1 MLEAFPELEKIPEG
15 KHLLKAIMRECRG
28 WLEEIIIADEVR
40 GGIGRAAL
48 AASGIALTV
57 RETFSSK
64 GFEEAEIQ
72 LQDGRYLVLRAY
84 NGGYVIA
91 LTKPNPNLGLI
102 RLTFRK
108 YLPNGDGI

>member
-1 MLEAFPELEKIPEG
+1 MLEVFPELEKVSEG
-15 KHLLKAIMRECRG
+15 RYLLKAIMRECRG
-28 WLEEIIIADEVR
+28 WLEEIIIADEAR
-40 GGIGRAAL
+40 GGFGRAAL

-57 RETFSSK
+57 REIFSSN

-72 LQDGRYLVLRAY
+72 LRDGRYLVLRAY

-108 YLPNGDGI
+108 YLSNGDGI

>member
-1 MLEAFPELEKIPEG
+1 MLEAFPQLEKVSDG
-15 KHLLKAIMRECRG
+15 RYLLKAIMRECRG
-28 WLEEIIIADEVR
+28 WLEEITIADKAHGELS
-40 GGIGRAAL
+40 RAAL
-48 AASGIALTV
+48 AASGITLTV
-57 RETFSSK
+57 REIFSSK

-72 LQDGRYLVLRAY
+72 LRDGRYLVLRTY

-108 YLPNGDGI
+108 YLPNGDGL

>member
-1 MLEAFPELEKIPEG
+1 MLEVFPEFEKVSEG
-15 KHLLKAIMRECRG
+15 RYLLKAIMRECRG
-28 WLEEIIIADEVR
+28 WLEEIIIADEAR
-40 GGIGRAAL
+40 GGFGRAAL
-48 AASGIALTV
+48 AASGIALTI
-57 RETFSSK
+57 REIFSSK

-108 YLPNGDGI
+108 YLSNGDGL